1 MEEKLM
7 KKVLIGLMSGLLIG
21 TMASA
26 AFAKNG
32 WQQMDE
38 QRIQQG
44 VRNGTIN
51 PNEEKELMSHL
62 ERINNYAEQAHQSG
76 GKIGFMERM
85 KLQSMKAGMRIAIFK
100 DKHDVH

>member
-1 MEEKLM
+1 M
-7 KKVLIGLMSGLLIG
+7 KKIVLGLMSGLLIG
-21 TMASA
+21 TMASS

-51 PNEEKELMSHL
+51 PNEEKELYDKL
-62 ERINNYAEQAHQSG
+62 ERINQYAEQAHQSG

-85 KLQSMKAGMRIAIFK
+85 KLQSMKAGQRVAIFK
-100 DKHDVH
+100 DKHDPH

>member
-1 MEEKLM
+1 M
-7 KKVLIGLMSGLLIG
+7 KKTVVAIMSGLLLVSA
-21 TMASA
+21 ASS

-51 PNEEKELMSHL
+51 PNEEKELYDKL
-62 ERINNYAEQAHQSG
+62 ERINQYAEQAHQSG

-85 KLQSMKAGMRIAIFK
+85 KLQSMKAGQRVAIFK
-100 DKHDVH
+100 DKHDPH

>member
-1 MEEKLM
+1 M
-7 KKVLIGLMSGLLIG
+7 KKVFVGLMSGLLIS
-21 TMASA
+21 TMASS

-44 VRNGTIN
+44 VNNGTIN
-51 PNEEKELMSHL
+51 PHEEKELYDNL
-62 ERINNYAEQAHQSG
+62 ERINKYSEEAHQSG

-85 KLQSMKAGMRIAIFK
+85 KLQTMKAGERIAIFK
-100 DKHDVH
+100 DKHDPH